1 MPQHSARAQQFC
13 YRPSASAHS
22 LRSLLSLTVLTSLCA
37 SAWLPHVRVDRWRR
51 RPRRSYPAELLAPL
65 CAPSEFEF
73 GVTHNSFRP
82 ASLLFLSVASWR
94 AAQLPANYNNVT
106 GEWDTI
112 YADYSAGMPV
122 MPLLVSL
129 AVSWGFVMLTLAG
142 GIKSS
147 GKVVMV
153 TATLPYVFL
162 IALFI
167 RGLMLPGMEDGI
179 AYYLTPQWDKLWD
192 PTVRTRLAVH
202 AR

>member
-1 MPQHSARAQQFC
+1 MRQ
-13 YRPSASAHS
+13 
-22 LRSLLSLTVLTSLCA
+22 
-37 SAWLPHVRVDRWRR
+37 
-51 RPRRSYPAELLAPL
+51 LAPL
-65 CAPSEFEF
+65 RAPSEFEF
-73 GVTHNSFRP
+73 GVTPNSFCP
-82 ASLLFLSVASWR
+82 ASLLFLSVASRR
-94 AAQLPANYNNVT
+94 AVQLPANYNNVT

-162 IALFI
+162 IALLI

-179 AYYLTPQWDKLWD
+179 EYYLKPQWHKLWD

-202 AR
+202 ANETDE